1 MGRWLVQKT
10 NDKGCWW
17 HCGNCGA
24 LLNGQLGFT
33 TEDDEWT
40 CTECGEWNDV
50 SDDNILYE
58 EQEGDYV
65 IRSITSFM

>member
-1 MGRWLVQKT
+1 MGRWLVRKT

-17 HCGNCGA
+17 HCDNCGA

-50 SDDNILYE
+50 SDDNIIYE
-58 EQEGDYV
+58 E
-65 IRSITSFM
+65 